1 MNGNKRG
8 DTFDE
13 ALTAAFDEY
22 AGRMLSSMP
31 SDRELSK
38 RYLVPEKTAL
48 EIRKRLRKRLRRKR
62 LHSSKAFIYF
72 RRIFAVILLVSAVII
87 SAAFSGAKPGKSAGG
102 ESYSAYNGNNG
113 YESKSYEE
121 KEREPTSD
129 ADKSENEASDVLP

>member
-62 LHSSKAFIYF
+62 LRSSKAFIYF
-72 RRIFAVILLVSAVII
+72 RRIFAVNTACIGCYHIGGILRRKARKV
-87 SAAFSGAKPGKSAGG
+87 GG
-102 ESYSAYNGNNG
+102 
-113 YESKSYEE
+113 
-121 KEREPTSD
+121 R
-129 ADKSENEASDVLP
+129 